1 MNKFIMTDEIKN
13 VKNQEI
19 QTLLEE
25 VVSCYANG
33 NYRAAVVTLYTTMI
47 YDLLWKINTLS
58 NYYDITQAKELIDE
72 ISKQK
77 SKAPKSPQWED
88 KLLQGVKDINLISN
102 EEFGEL
108 ENLKTNRNFA
118 AHPIVSLKSD
128 NTIDYFEI
136 KKISRETAADMI
148 RKAFEIVFLRDPVIA
163 TNINKKI
170 ETDIKNYFY
179 INRTEGLENYV
190 STKYIS
196 KMENKPKEMLFT
208 FLWKM
213 SFIKDDFNY
222 KQAYV
227 TALVAL
233 CNSNQRFFADYLK
246 GHPELFYK
254 IETEN
259 LSKCQE
265 FAQINVLNFK
275 NNSRLVNLFYF
286 LEKLPI
292 FYDSLNDYIRNI
304 LYDESKKEPRNLFID
319 SKYNLTDLLP
329 RRSLEIEVIEQIKL
343 FAENLY
349 FVENISVHFK
359 KIEELSA
366 NVYGQ
371 SIFDKEMLS
380 RMYIQ
385 AIYFGYT
392 KDLTKELINNI
403 AAASSFAEA
412 DNLMNN
418 ISILKKYFNQ
428 NDCRDLLESIS
439 KNDQFTNN
447 RNYTQMKNEI
457 QK

>member
-1 MNKFIMTDEIKN
+1 
-13 VKNQEI
+13 
-19 QTLLEE
+19 
-25 VVSCYANG
+25 
-33 NYRAAVVTLYTTMI
+33 
-47 YDLLWKINTLS
+47 
-58 NYYDITQAKELIDE
+58 
-72 ISKQK
+72 
-77 SKAPKSPQWED
+77 
-88 KLLQGVKDINLISN
+88 
-102 EEFGEL
+102 
-108 ENLKTNRNFA
+108 
-118 AHPIVSLKSD
+118 
-128 NTIDYFEI
+128 
-136 KKISRETAADMI
+136 
-148 RKAFEIVFLRDPVIA
+148 
-163 TNINKKI
+163 
-170 ETDIKNYFY
+170 
-179 INRTEGLENYV
+179 
-190 STKYIS
+190 
-196 KMENKPKEMLFT
+196 MLFR
-208 FLWKM
+208 
-213 SFIKDDFNY
+213 S
-222 KQAYV
+222 
-227 TALVAL
+227 
-233 CNSNQRFFADYLK
+233 
-246 GHPELFYK
+246 
-254 IETEN
+254 
-259 LSKCQE
+259 
-265 FAQINVLNFK
+265 
-275 NNSRLVNLFYF
+275 
-286 LEKLPI
+286 
-292 FYDSLNDYIRNI
+292 DSLNDYIRNI